1 MLTWHKNYDTD
12 IVWNVSLCVERTT
25 RQLKI
30 LYRAKTSFTNDV
42 GMKTFLDKA
51 KLVLA
56 KLVKLVKPADTQ
68 YKTR

>member
-12 IVWNVSLCVERTT
+12 IVWNVSLCAERTT

-30 LYRAKTSFTNDV
+30 LHRAKTSFTNDV
-42 GMKTFLDKA
+42 GMKTFFDKA

-56 KLVKLVKPADTQ
+56 QLVKLVKPADTR